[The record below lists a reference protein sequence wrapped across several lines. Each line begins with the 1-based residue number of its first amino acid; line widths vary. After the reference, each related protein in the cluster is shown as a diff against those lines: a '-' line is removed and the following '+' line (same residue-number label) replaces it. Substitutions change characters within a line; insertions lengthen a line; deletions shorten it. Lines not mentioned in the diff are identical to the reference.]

1 MATVI
6 EEPRDRFAAELA
18 AIRRRID
25 DLPDGAVQ
33 TVLAEL
39 EGLRRRVLT
48 ELVDALPD
56 TYDQARLT
64 QLEAS
69 IRRIM
74 LDFVD
79 RYGRDVTEAQLIS
92 YGLGAD
98 LAARPL
104 QAAGLNV
111 HTPMLSRRQI
121 EAMQGYQ
128 AQLIT
133 NATERTIGEIST
145 VLRAGLLRGDR
156 WPDIMALVAPR
167 LTEPGPF
174 GSLAARAE
182 AITRTELGRIQ
193 ALATQASLE
202 QMQRLVPDMQKEW
215 KHSRNTGKDARL
227 GHIDAEGQIRDV
239 ADTFRVRPGPG
250 YPYEELMYPR
260 DPAATPRSVVNCGCV
275 VVPFRKAWA
284 EFERE
289 QQARRTLVPA

>member
-18 AIRRRID
+18 AIRRQIN
-25 DLPDGAVQ
+25 DLPESAVQ
-33 TVLAEL
+33 AVLAEL
-39 EGLRRRVLT
+39 ERLRRRVMAEML
-48 ELVDALPD
+48 DALPD
-56 TYDQARLT
+56 TYDQYRLT
-64 QLEAS
+64 QLEAT
-69 IRRIM
+69 IRRVM

-79 RYGRDVTEAQLIS
+79 RYGIEVTGPQLAS
-92 YGLGAD
+92 YGLGAE

-121 EAMQGYQ
+121 EALQGYN
-128 AQLIT
+128 ARLIT
-133 NATERTIGEIST
+133 NATERSIGEIT
-145 VLRAGLLRGDR
+145 TILRTGLLRGDR
-156 WPDIMALVAPR
+156 WPDIMALVARR

-202 QMQRLVPDMQKEW
+202 QMQRLVPDVQKEW
-215 KHSRNTGKDARL
+215 KHSRNKGKDARL
-227 GHIDAEGQIRDV
+227 GHMDAEGQIRDV
-239 ADTFRVRPGPG
+239 GATFHVRPGPG
-250 YPYEELMYPR
+250 YPYEDLLYPR
-260 DPAATPRSVVNCGCV
+260 DPAVSPRNSVNCGCV
-275 VVPFRKAWA
+275 VVPYRKAWA

-289 QQARRTLVPA
+289 QARRALVPA

>member
-18 AIRRRID
+18 AIRRQIN
-25 DLPDGAVQ
+25 DLPEGAVQ
-33 TVLAEL
+33 TVLADL
-39 EGLRRRVLT
+39 EQLRQRVVGQML
-48 ELVDALPD
+48 DAWPD
-56 TYDQARLT
+56 TYDEMRLR
-64 QLEAS
+64 QLEAN
-69 IRRIM
+69 IHRVM

-121 EAMQGYQ
+121 EALQAYQ
-128 AQLIT
+128 ARLIT
-133 NATERTIGEIST
+133 NATEGAIGAIST
-145 VLRAGLLRGDR
+145 ILRVGLIRGDA
-156 WPDIMALVAPR
+156 WPDIMKRVAPR

-193 ALATQASLE
+193 ALATQAGLE

-215 KHSRNTGKDARL
+215 KHSRNRHDPRL
-227 GHIDAEGQIRDV
+227 GHLDAEGQIRDV
-239 ADTFRVRPGPG
+239 NATFRVRPGPG
-250 YPYEELMYPR
+250 YPYEALMYPR
-260 DPAATPRSVVNCGCV
+260 DPAADPRNSVNCGCV
-275 VVPFRKAWA
+275 VVPFRKQWA

-289 QQARRTLVPA
+289 QTRRRELVPR